1 MNRIQIVA
9 NQLSSPKPPNPD
21 NHISVN
27 LQHHYTEVTLD
38 RAKQMNTFTISMA
51 KKMQGIIK
59 KLNDIPHMK
68 LALLRKNE
76 GPAFCAGGDLKS
88 IMKESST
95 GEHNYQY
102 EINKVVYLMSQA
114 KPTYVAF
121 LDGIV
126 MGTGVGLSFFAK
138 IKIATE
144 NTLLAMPESK
154 LGYITDVGAGWYLPR
169 LNDGVGLYMMLTG
182 TGIKGEDLVKVGLA
196 HYYVESDK
204 LEDLR
209 RELKEHVVQM
219 RIERISES
227 SLRKI
232 VEKYSK
238 KITGEFSLKS
248 FTKEHFEGK
257 TSVEEVIKSL
267 KGKIDSDTMAK
278 KILDTLNANSPIS
291 LKANFELH
299 EKGKKMTLEEVL
311 KLELNVGP
319 KLMAQGD
326 IIRGV
331 QRVLLKQESEWA
343 HKTVEEVTR
352 EEIEELFKVE
362 KFFEF

>member
-1 MNRIQIVA
+1 
-9 NQLSSPKPPNPD
+9 
-21 NHISVN
+21 
-27 LQHHYTEVTLD
+27 
-38 RAKQMNTFTISMA
+38 MA
-51 KKMQGIIK
+51 KKMQGIINR
-59 KLNDIPHMK
+59 LNGIPHMRLVILK
-68 LALLRKNE
+68 KKE

-88 IMKESST
+88 IMKESNG

-102 EINKVVYLMSQA
+102 EINKVVYMMSQA

-121 LDGIV
+121 MDGIV
-126 MGTGVGLSFFAK
+126 MGTGVGLSHFAK

-154 LGYITDVGAGWYLPR
+154 LGYITDVGSGFYLPR
-169 LNDGVGLYMMLTG
+169 LKDGVGLYMMLTG
-182 TGIKGEDLVKVGLA
+182 TTVRGEDLVRVGLA
-196 HYYVESDK
+196 NYYVEAEK

-209 RELKEHVVQM
+209 RELKEHVVET
-219 RIERISES
+219 RIDRISEGS
-227 SLRKI
+227 IRRV

-238 KITGEFSLKS
+238 PITGDFSLKS

-257 TSVEEVIKSL
+257 KSVEAVMKSL
-267 KGKIDSDTMAK
+267 KGKAESDKMAK
-278 KILDTLNANSPIS
+278 KILETLNANSPIA

-299 EKGKKMTLEEVL
+299 ERGKKMNLEEVL

-331 QRVLLKQESEWA
+331 QKVLLKQESEWG
-343 HKTVEEVTR
+343 HKSVEEVKK
-352 EEIEELFKVE
+352 EEIEELFKFE
-362 KFFEF
+362 KTFEF